1 MRYVSGPS
9 RLIQISFQEVPMAE
23 NKLKLSGRLAM
34 DFRKNWPLYLMVLP
48 VLAFYI
54 LFAYKPMVGIIIA
67 FKDYKPALGI
77 WRSPWADNHG
87 FYHFIDFFT
96 SIFCKRV
103 LVNTLMISLYDLVIG
118 FPAPIILA
126 LLLNEVK
133 SASFKKV
140 VQTIT
145 YFPHFIS
152 AVVICGMVR
161 QFCLTDGLFNI
172 IGGWFGLEPKSL
184 LQIPGN
190 FRMIFTLTNIWQG
203 VGWAS
208 IIYLAA
214 IAGVDT
220 GLYEAAALDGAGRFQ
235 RIWHITLPGIRPT
248 IIIML
253 IMRIG
258 SLMNVGYEKIILLYN
273 ESIYE
278 TADVISTYVYRKGLL
293 EFNFSFSTAVNL
305 FNSIMNFALVYI
317 ANYISRKFSETSLF

>member
-1 MRYVSGPS
+1 MLKKSTKKLCDIGGVMNKSAAKPAQKGSAKVYFKRYWQLYAMLLLPLIYFIVFKYIPMQY
-9 RLIQISFQEVPMAE
+9 IQIA
-23 NKLKLSGRLAM
+23 
-34 DFRKNWPLYLMVLP
+34 W
-48 VLAFYI
+48 
-54 LFAYKPMVGIIIA
+54 
-67 FKDYKPALGI
+67 KDYKLNMSVWDMPVTGE
-77 WRSPWADNHG
+77 HG
-87 FYHFIDFFT
+87 LKYFNQAFHNMDFWY
-96 SIFCKRV
+96 SVR
-103 LVNTLMISLYDLVIG
+103 NTLLLNLLDLVIG

-133 SASFKKV
+133 NATFKKV

-172 IGGWFGLEPKSL
+172 IGGWFGLQPKSL
-184 LQIPGN
+184 LQIPEN

-258 SLMNVGYEKIILLYN
+258 SLMNVGYEKIILLY
-273 ESIYE
+273 
-278 TADVISTYVYRKGLL
+278 
-293 EFNFSFSTAVNL
+293 
-305 FNSIMNFALVYI
+305 
-317 ANYISRKFSETSLF
+317 

>member
-1 MRYVSGPS
+1 M
-9 RLIQISFQEVPMAE
+9 
-23 NKLKLSGRLAM
+23 
-34 DFRKNWPLYLMVLP
+34 
-48 VLAFYI
+48 
-54 LFAYKPMVGIIIA
+54 
-67 FKDYKPALGI
+67 
-77 WRSPWADNHG
+77 
-87 FYHFIDFFT
+87 
-96 SIFCKRV
+96 
-103 LVNTLMISLYDLVIG
+103 
-118 FPAPIILA
+118 
-126 LLLNEVK
+126 
-133 SASFKKV
+133 
-140 VQTIT
+140 
-145 YFPHFIS
+145 
-152 AVVICGMVR
+152 
-161 QFCLTDGLFNI
+161 
-172 IGGWFGLEPKSL
+172 
-184 LQIPGN
+184 
-190 FRMIFTLTNIWQG
+190 
-203 VGWAS
+203 GWAS

>member
-23 NKLKLSGRLAM
+23 NKSKLSGRLAM

-145 YFPHFIS
+145 SFPHFIS

-317 ANYISRKFSETSLF
+317 ANFISRKFSETSLF